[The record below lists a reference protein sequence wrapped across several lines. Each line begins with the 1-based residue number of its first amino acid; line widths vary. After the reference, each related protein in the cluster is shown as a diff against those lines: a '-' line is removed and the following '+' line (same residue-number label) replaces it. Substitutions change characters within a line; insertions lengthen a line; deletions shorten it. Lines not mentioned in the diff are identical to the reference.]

1 MNNCSSCG
9 TPSTYIKGVRK
20 LRDKLSL
27 VTEKYS
33 FQKTVISD
41 LKKDLKDALARNT
54 TLENSLV
61 RLKQK
66 KEEISEEVQALRKK
80 EAMLVRLDKKLE
92 RDMEEARELAW
103 KEREERARLSDRLAK
118 IRSAARDLYGIT
130 K

>member
-1 MNNCSSCG
+1 M
-9 TPSTYIKGVRK
+9 
-20 LRDKLSL
+20 RDKLSS
-27 VTEKYS
+27 VKEKNS
-33 FQKTVISD
+33 FQKVVISD

-54 TLENSLV
+54 TLENSLI

-66 KEEISEEVQALRKK
+66 KEDISEEVQALRKK
-80 EAMLVRLDKKLE
+80 EAMLVRLEKKME

-103 KEREERARLSDRLAK
+103 KEREERARLSERLAK

>member
-20 LRDKLSL
+20 LRDKLSS
-27 VTEKYS
+27 VKEKNS
-33 FQKTVISD
+33 FQKVVISD

-54 TLENSLV
+54 TLENSLI

-66 KEEISEEVQALRKK
+66 KEDISEEVQALRKK
-80 EAMLVRLDKKLE
+80 EAMLVRLEKKME

-103 KEREERARLSDRLAK
+103 KEREERARLSERLAK

>member
-20 LRDKLSL
+20 LRDKLSS
-27 VTEKYS
+27 VKEKYS
-33 FQKTVISD
+33 FQKVVISD